1 VSTARVAVIIPFH
14 GTAPYLDEAVASVLA
29 QTYREYE
36 LVLVDDRMV
45 VDGAIE
51 ARYTGIARVL
61 NTGGTGSPGP
71 ARNLGVAETTTD
83 LVAFLDSDD
92 LWHPTKLAR
101 QVAALDDDP
110 DADIALTLTEE
121 FLSPEIPA
129 DDAPVHVRAGAMPGH
144 CTSGMVVRRRALE
157 RVGPFDAIP
166 TADWAEWYVRSV
178 EACLRVTMVPEV
190 LWSRRVHGLNNSF
203 VQRTHEQGQYLRVL
217 KESLDR
223 RRAAG

>member
-1 VSTARVAVIIPFH
+1 MSTSRVAVIIPFH
-14 GTAPYLDEAVASVLA
+14 GTAPYLDEAIGSVLA
-29 QTYREYE
+29 QTYEDYE
-36 LVLVDDRMV
+36 LVLVDDRAI
-45 VDGAIE
+45 VDDGVE
-51 ARYTGIARVL
+51 ARYAGVARVL
-61 NTGGTGSPGP
+61 RTGGTGSPGP
-71 ARNLGVAETTTD
+71 PRNLGVAKTRTD

-92 LWHPTKLAR
+92 LWHPTKLAH
-101 QVAALDDDP
+101 QVAALDDDR

-129 DDAPVHVRAGAMPGH
+129 GAAPVHVRSGAMPGH
-144 CTSGMVVRRRALE
+144 GSSGLVVRRPALE

-166 TADWAEWYVRSV
+166 TAEWAEWYVRSI